1 MAGMSLNEKVWFHI
15 LHWEILIEVNG
26 YKLASHR
33 KQQKLKDKKD
43 NIGILENMPVGAYPR
58 KSLLEV
64 TGQKINF
71 ALKNSWIF
79 FHQCKPFSYK

>member
-1 MAGMSLNEKVWFHI
+1 MP
-15 LHWEILIEVNG
+15 IEVNG

-33 KQQKLKDKKD
+33 KQQKLKDNKD
-43 NIGILENMPVGAYPR
+43 NIGILENMPVRAYPR

-71 ALKNSWIF
+71 ALKNN
-79 FHQCKPFSYK
+79 